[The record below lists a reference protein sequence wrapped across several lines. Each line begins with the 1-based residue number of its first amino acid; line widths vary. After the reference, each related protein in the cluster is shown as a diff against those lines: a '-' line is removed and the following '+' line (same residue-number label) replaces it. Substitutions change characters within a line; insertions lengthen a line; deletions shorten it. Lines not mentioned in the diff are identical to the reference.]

1 MTHFTE
7 SKPKPLEPVT
17 HPNNLV
23 IDQVGV
29 FLGKRSERVLV
40 RWKPPKAPP
49 PRRIVSF
56 PSANARGDAVL
67 ESSDGSDSN
76 SVANEV
82 ASKLIAIWKPP
93 ELEPSSRDAIDPATR
108 FADSLDA
115 IADPLDTNSVD
126 TSADRGT
133 NASLHHVPTMD
144 IASERTIP
152 MCKLTSLTIAG
163 GGITISSD
171 LVAAL
176 VERGINLSF
185 VSRTGNPVAQVSAP
199 GLNGTVQTRRA
210 QLAAYQSSLG
220 VELAVEFVRG
230 KLRNQKHLLQ
240 YSGKYL
246 KSNYAERYERLER
259 KITSMVALRRQV
271 AGVVG
276 NSLDAVRDLLMGYE
290 GSGARLYWEGFAIVL
305 EGRAEFPYRIT
316 RGATDPIN
324 AALNYGYGI
333 LYSQVSGAIVN
344 AGLELYAG
352 FLHVDRPGK
361 PSLVLDMVE
370 EFRAPVVDRA
380 VLSIVNQGIP
390 LDSDHDGL
398 TKGGRRLVAERV
410 LERLETRVPFEG
422 KQWPLGKVIQLQSR
436 HLAVAVRGERQYRSF
451 ASRW

>member
-7 SKPKPLEPVT
+7 SKPKSLEPIS
-17 HPNNLV
+17 HPANLV
-23 IDQVGV
+23 VDQIGV

-40 RWKPPKAPP
+40 RWKPPK
-49 PRRIVSF
+49 V
-56 PSANARGDAVL
+56 PSRSKIIRLANADADNHTTAIA
-67 ESSDGSDSN
+67 SSDDQGASP
-76 SVANEV
+76 SVELANRLL
-82 ASKLIAIWKPP
+82 SLWKPM
-93 ELEPSSRDAIDPATR
+93 EPQATSQERIDPAKR
-108 FADSLDA
+108 FSDALDEFADPA
-115 IADPLDTNSVD
+115 TDPEESDTAHTHS
-126 TSADRGT
+126 
-133 NASLHHVPTMD
+133 HHAPISDVP
-144 IASERTIP
+144 SERTIP
-152 MCKLTSLTIAG
+152 LCKLNSLTIVG

-185 VSRTGNPVAQVSAP
+185 VARHGTPVAQVSAP

-210 QLAAYQSSLG
+210 QLAAYQSPLG

-246 KSNYAERYERLER
+246 KSNYAERFERLER
-259 KITSMVALRRQV
+259 KIASLVGLRRQTK
-271 AGVVG
+271 AISAT
-276 NSLDAVRDLLMGYE
+276 SLDSVRDLLMGYE
-290 GSGARLYWEGFAIVL
+290 GSGARLYWEGFAIVI
-305 EGRAEFPYRIT
+305 EGRAEFPGRIT

-370 EFRAPVVDRA
+370 EFRAPIVDRA
-380 VLSIVNQGIP
+380 ILSIVNQGVG

-398 TKGGRRLVAERV
+398 TKAGRRLVAERV
-410 LERLETRVPFEG
+410 LERLESRVPFEG
-422 KQWPLGKVIQLQSR
+422 KQWPLSRIIQLQAR
-436 HLAVAVRGERQYRSF
+436 HLAVAVRGERPYRSF

>member
-7 SKPKPLEPVT
+7 SKPKPLEPVAY
-17 HPNNLV
+17 PNNLV

-40 RWKPPKAPP
+40 RWKPPKAPA
-49 PRRIVSF
+49 PRRIVAF
-56 PSANARGDAVL
+56 PSNSNVDPVS
-67 ESSDGSDSN
+67 ESFEGTNSESE
-76 SVANEV
+76 SVAN
-82 ASKLIAIWKPP
+82 
-93 ELEPSSRDAIDPATR
+93 DPATR
-108 FADSLDA
+108 FANSLDA
-115 IADPLDTNSVD
+115 IADPMDNSCD
-126 TSADRGT
+126 DSIDNR
-133 NASLHHVPTMD
+133 NANVSTHHVPTMD
-144 IASERTIP
+144 TASERTIP
-152 MCKLTSLTIAG
+152 MCRLTSVTIAG

-171 LVAAL
+171 LVAAF

-210 QLAAYQSSLG
+210 QLAAYQSPLG

-246 KSNYAERYERLER
+246 KSNYLERYERLER
-259 KITSMVALRRQV
+259 KIISMVALRRQV
-271 AGVVG
+271 AGVTG
-276 NSLDAVRDLLMGYE
+276 KSLDGVRDLLMGYE

-305 EGRAEFPYRIT
+305 EGRAEFPGRIT

-370 EFRAPVVDRA
+370 EFRAPLVDRA

-398 TKGGRRLVAERV
+398 SKAGRRLVAERV
-410 LERLETRVPFEG
+410 LERLESRVPFEG
-422 KQWPLGKVIQLQSR
+422 KQWPLSKVIQLQSR